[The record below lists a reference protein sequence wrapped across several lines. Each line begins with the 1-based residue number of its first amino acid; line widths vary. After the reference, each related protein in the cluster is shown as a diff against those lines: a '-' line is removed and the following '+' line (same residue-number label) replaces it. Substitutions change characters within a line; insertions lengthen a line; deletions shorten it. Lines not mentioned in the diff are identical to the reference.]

1 MERERNIKG
10 LRASKHLWY
19 IIAVMALCSLI
30 YYLPAI
36 GNRAGWASLYNTLKP
51 FHDFYGID
59 ILGIAFFAPV
69 IYAAFALGLIPAIIV
84 TVTTLLI
91 RLPFAVL
98 TDNYAEYLFKLGVF
112 SIALGVIGAAVA
124 LWRKSEQQS
133 RSYHERLEEE
143 VARRIKDMQQVQD
156 KLIRSERLAAVGE
169 LASGVGHELRNPL
182 NVIRNCAYLLKMPLS
197 EKDDAEAVNTL
208 AVLDKQI
215 DIANKIV
222 TDLLDFTRIT
232 PPSQV
237 RVDLK
242 NLINESLSWITVPS
256 QVTLRINVNGNSRPV
271 RTDPEQISRV
281 FANIIANAIQ
291 AMNAR
296 GGELAIETG
305 EDGDYIWV
313 KFRDSGCGIAAENL
327 EKIFEPLFT
336 TKPKGIGL
344 GLAISKRL
352 VEENGGKIEV
362 VSQAGQGATFTVK
375 LPLEKRS

>member
-36 GNRAGWASLYNTLKP
+36 GNRAGWASLYNALNGL
-51 FHDFYGID
+51 HDFYGID

-91 RLPFAVL
+91 RLPFAIL